1 MKEITVNPQY
11 KRCSLNEISNASTD
25 DDSVQSE
32 ELNFSLSPID
42 AKVRNLFCLFETE
55 TDYRIYWIYYFSV
68 LSYIFISTYCAWW
81 L

>member
-42 AKVRNLFCLFETE
+42 AKVRNLFCLFL
-55 TDYRIYWIYYFSV
+55 Y
-68 LSYIFISTYCAWW
+68 
-81 L
+81 